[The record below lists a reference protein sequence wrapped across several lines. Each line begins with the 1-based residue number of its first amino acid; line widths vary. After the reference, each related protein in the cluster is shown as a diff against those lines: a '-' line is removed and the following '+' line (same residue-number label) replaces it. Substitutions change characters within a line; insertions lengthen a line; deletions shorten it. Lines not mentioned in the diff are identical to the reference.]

1 MLLPVISPVK
11 GRKTPAKRVGTEAA
25 AVDGAGRKRQWKH
38 REATREEVGTSA
50 RARASFEAHEAH
62 AALDEAAQAA
72 IEARLLDRL
81 GSATLISLSQRPR
94 ASRAGLARYELE
106 KQGEAS
112 EVKALQ
118 PLAI

>member
-62 AALDEAAQAA
+62 AARETQETQETQGAHAKAPLKESSGLKS
-72 IEARLLDRL
+72 IF
-81 GSATLISLSQRPR
+81 
-94 ASRAGLARYELE
+94 AGLVSVYTMMKRRN
-106 KQGEAS
+106 KQITFS
-112 EVKALQ
+112 
-118 PLAI
+118 